1 VLRRRRAVGRGGELA
16 DLRPLQAQRSQNPLD
31 DIGVPRDV
39 VALVERHIPLVSDR
53 QHTPLFAIFG
63 SLQTVGRASLSEGQP
78 GMTATPSFIE
88 KGTWLTEESRLWFA

>member
-1 VLRRRRAVGRGGELA
+1 
-16 DLRPLQAQRSQNPLD
+16 
-31 DIGVPRDV
+31 VPRDV

-63 SLQTVGRASLSEGQP
+63 SLQTVSRASLSEGQP